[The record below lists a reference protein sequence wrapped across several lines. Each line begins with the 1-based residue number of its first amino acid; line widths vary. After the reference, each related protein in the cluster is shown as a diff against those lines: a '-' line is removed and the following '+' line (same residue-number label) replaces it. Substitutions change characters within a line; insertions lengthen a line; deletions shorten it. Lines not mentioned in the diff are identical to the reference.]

1 MRPEAL
7 PVLTEKNAHLV
18 PKASLPFFSFQPEG
32 RESQGLWV
40 GEGEMT
46 ERGGGSESGA
56 GLGRGEHWGAG
67 GKGEGKKGWKTAVMG
82 GVDGV

>member
-7 PVLTEKNAHLV
+7 PVPTEKNAHLV
-18 PKASLPFFSFQPEG
+18 PKASLPFSFKPEG

-46 ERGGGSESGA
+46 QREGGSEGGA

-67 GKGEGKKGWKTAVMG
+67 GKGERKKRMENCGNG
-82 GVDGV
+82 RC